1 MTNDLTKGSPLRKI
15 LIFAIPLLIGNIFQQ
30 LYNIADTIIVGRT
43 IGTHALAAVGAVG
56 SLMWFMSGGIYSLTI
71 GFSSVIARYFG
82 AHDPKG
88 LKKTFA
94 TSLVLTLAIS
104 LLVTLLF
111 AIFLK
116 PVLRLL
122 NTPVELFSLS
132 YNYFI
137 YIVLGL
143 PFTSLMNLLM
153 NAIRSLGNSR
163 ASLVLMVVS
172 CVLNI
177 ILDFVLIMYAGL
189 STDGAAIATILSH
202 MITATF
208 GIIFISKKM
217 PELHIKKSDFT
228 FSKGIC
234 KTLLSIGVSMA
245 FLEMVLA
252 FGGIIV
258 QFATNILGTL
268 YVTAST
274 AANRIAPFVLLPL
287 FSIGSALSVF
297 TAQNYGA
304 KKYSRIVTAARQI
317 TLCGYVWNGMVTLI
331 MFLGG
336 GFLLK
341 MVASTAT
348 NQVIDLGWTYLKIY
362 AVMSFVLTPLVMQ
375 KDVLQPL
382 GKTFWSMVSGFT
394 EILGRAA
401 SSLVLLAIF
410 TNPDIRFLGVCFSD
424 PIAWLI
430 GLLTV
435 VLDYHITIKRLKSTP
450 DGAEIK
456 L

>member
-1 MTNDLTKGSPLRKI
+1 
-15 LIFAIPLLIGNIFQQ
+15 
-30 LYNIADTIIVGRT
+30 
-43 IGTHALAAVGAVG
+43 
-56 SLMWFMSGGIYSLTI
+56 
-71 GFSSVIARYFG
+71 
-82 AHDPKG
+82 
-88 LKKTFA
+88 
-94 TSLVLTLAIS
+94 
-104 LLVTLLF
+104 
-111 AIFLK
+111 
-116 PVLRLL
+116 
-122 NTPVELFSLS
+122 
-132 YNYFI
+132 
-137 YIVLGL
+137 
-143 PFTSLMNLLM
+143 
-153 NAIRSLGNSR
+153 
-163 ASLVLMVVS
+163 
-172 CVLNI
+172 
-177 ILDFVLIMYAGL
+177 
-189 STDGAAIATILSH
+189 
-202 MITATF
+202 
-208 GIIFISKKM
+208 
-217 PELHIKKSDFT
+217 
-228 FSKGIC
+228 
-234 KTLLSIGVSMA
+234 MA

-317 TLCGYVWNGMVTLI
+317 TLCGYAWNGMVTLI

-341 MVASTAT
+341 LVASTAT
-348 NQVIDLGWTYLKIY
+348 NQVINLGWTYLKIY

-382 GKTFWSMVSGFT
+382 GRTFWSMVSGFT

-401 SSLVLLAIF
+401 SSLALLAIF
-410 TNPDIRFLGVCFSD
+410 TNPDIQFLGVCFSD

-435 VLDYHITIKRLKSTP
+435 VLDYHITIKRLKATP
-450 DGAEIK
+450 DGKEIN
-456 L
+456 LRYR